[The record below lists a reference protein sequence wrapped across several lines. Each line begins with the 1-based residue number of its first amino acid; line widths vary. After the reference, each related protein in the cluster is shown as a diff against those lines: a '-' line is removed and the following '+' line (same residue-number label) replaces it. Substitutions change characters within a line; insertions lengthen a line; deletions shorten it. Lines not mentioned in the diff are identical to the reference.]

1 MILIRWNK
9 CVFKL
14 HRDIQKTAVVTMV
27 IKYYDHIKL

>member
-1 MILIRWNK
+1 MIPIRWNK

-14 HRDIQKTAVVTMV
+14 HRDIHTAVVTMV